1 METLNTNHLELALS
15 AITLCVAIVCPVLVT
30 IINSIHSTQIR
41 KLELK
46 YDKQLSYYQKQQS
59 VFNHFLEF
67 ASKQLETNYP
77 SEKIEYIRSYHELFL
92 MFHQNIGINYLLFM
106 IRYSTGKTIPRKNYL
121 LLPKHWEKSYKN
133 LTDYSQNYSVDKSDN
148 SPSVLGS
155 TMPITH
161 NASQ

>member
-1 METLNTNHLELALS
+1 METLNTNHLELAIS

-46 YDKQLSYYQKQQS
+46 YDKQISYYQKQQS
-59 VFNHFLEF
+59 LFNHFLEF

-92 MFHQNIGINYLLFM
+92 YVPSEYWDQLSSLHDSLLN
-106 IRYSTGKTIPRKNYL
+106 RKNDSSEKL
-121 LLPKHWEKSYKN
+121 LTVTQTLGKILQESDRLFPK
-133 LTDYSQNYSVDKSDN
+133 L
-148 SPSVLGS
+148 
-155 TMPITH
+155 
-161 NASQ
+161 